1 MERKAAELL
10 EGQDRNING
19 RGNSASSSQLRIKN
33 RLWLADET
41 AAHPHDPNQMKRT
54 LAAALLLADLRPAVG
69 FQSPSRSAR
78 TTLIFGG
85 QRQQQRR
92 QDRSTS
98 NTADAIT
105 ALCYA
110 DDPYSSS
117 ADPSSSSSADSALP
131 DTTDPLVLLG
141 LDAMSANDAQ
151 AIKTAYRKMTRRHHP
166 DAVLNSDSTDEEKKA
181 ANDNFARINEAY
193 QNLST
198 RQTRMG
204 KGFGGEEFGAQT
216 FVDLEVRRR
225 SWQT

>member
-1 MERKAAELL
+1 
-10 EGQDRNING
+10 
-19 RGNSASSSQLRIKN
+19 
-33 RLWLADET
+33 
-41 AAHPHDPNQMKRT
+41 MKRT
-54 LAAALLLADLRPAVG
+54 LAVALLLADLRPAVG

-78 TTLIFGG
+78 PTLIFGG

-105 ALCYA
+105 ALSYA

-141 LDAMSANDAQ
+141 LDAMAANDAS
-151 AIKTAYRKMTRRHHP
+151 AIKAAYRALTKRHHP
-166 DAVLNSDSTDEEKKA
+166 DAVLHADSTDAEKRA

-193 QNLST
+193 QSLLA
-198 RQTRMG
+198 RQKSMG

-216 FVDLEVRRR
+216 FVDLEVRV
-225 SWQT
+225 WN